1 MNRNQILCGLV
12 TGITFLVCTI
22 TLFAQE
28 TSELP
33 GAQLAA
39 QGLGRPYWHVFI
51 AYAIAIG
58 IVFFLGCFD
67 RPAPLGDREEDR
79 QLKRLESAVTLFGLV
94 VRSDEVRSKF
104 FIILSSRNDDASY
117 TPVPRTS

>member
-12 TGITFLVCTI
+12 TGITLLFCAT

-28 TSELP
+28 ASELT

-51 AYAIAIG
+51 AYAVAIG
-58 IVFFLGCFD
+58 IVLFWVVSIG
-67 RPAPLGDREEDR
+67 R
-79 QLKRLESAVTLFGLV
+79 RLSEI
-94 VRSDEVRSKF
+94 EKK
-104 FIILSSRNDDASY
+104 IRN
-117 TPVPRTS
+117 

>member
-39 QGLGRPYWHVFI
+39 QGLGRPYWHVYI
-51 AYAIAIG
+51 EYQIAIG
-58 IVFFLGCFD
+58 IVFFWVI
-67 RPAPLGDREEDR
+67 
-79 QLKRLESAVTLFGLV
+79 S
-94 VRSDEVRSKF
+94 
-104 FIILSSRNDDASY
+104 ILRRHSEIEKKIGN
-117 TPVPRTS
+117 

>member
-12 TGITFLVCTI
+12 TGITLLFCAT

-39 QGLGRPYWHVFI
+39 QSLGRPYWHVFI
-51 AYAIAIG
+51 AYAVAIG
-58 IVFFLGCFD
+58 IVLFWVVSIG
-67 RPAPLGDREEDR
+67 R
-79 QLKRLESAVTLFGLV
+79 RLSEI
-94 VRSDEVRSKF
+94 EKK
-104 FIILSSRNDDASY
+104 IRN
-117 TPVPRTS
+117 

>member
-12 TGITFLVCTI
+12 TGITLLFCAT
-22 TLFAQE
+22 TLFAQQ

-51 AYAIAIG
+51 AYAVAMG
-58 IVFFLGCFD
+58 RVL
-67 RPAPLGDREEDR
+67 P
-79 QLKRLESAVTLFGLV
+79 
-94 VRSDEVRSKF
+94 
-104 FIILSSRNDDASY
+104 
-117 TPVPRTS
+117 

>member
-12 TGITFLVCTI
+12 TGITLLFCAT
-22 TLFAQE
+22 TLFAQQ

-51 AYAIAIG
+51 AYAVAIG
-58 IVFFLGCFD
+58 IILFWVVSIG
-67 RPAPLGDREEDR
+67 R
-79 QLKRLESAVTLFGLV
+79 RLSEI
-94 VRSDEVRSKF
+94 EKK
-104 FIILSSRNDDASY
+104 IRN
-117 TPVPRTS
+117 

>member
-12 TGITFLVCTI
+12 TGITLLFCAT
-22 TLFAQE
+22 TLFAQQ

-51 AYAIAIG
+51 AYAVAIG
-58 IVFFLGCFD
+58 IVLFWVVSLG
-67 RPAPLGDREEDR
+67 R
-79 QLKRLESAVTLFGLV
+79 RLSEI
-94 VRSDEVRSKF
+94 EKK
-104 FIILSSRNDDASY
+104 IRN
-117 TPVPRTS
+117 

>member
-12 TGITFLVCTI
+12 TGITLLFCAT

-39 QGLGRPYWHVFI
+39 QSLGRPYWHVFI
-51 AYAIAIG
+51 AYAVAIG
-58 IVFFLGCFD
+58 IILFWVVSIG
-67 RPAPLGDREEDR
+67 R
-79 QLKRLESAVTLFGLV
+79 RLSEI
-94 VRSDEVRSKF
+94 EKK
-104 FIILSSRNDDASY
+104 IRN
-117 TPVPRTS
+117 

>member
-12 TGITFLVCTI
+12 TGITLLFCAT
-22 TLFAQE
+22 TLFAQQ

-51 AYAIAIG
+51 AYAVAIG
-58 IVFFLGCFD
+58 IVLFWVISIG
-67 RPAPLGDREEDR
+67 R
-79 QLKRLESAVTLFGLV
+79 RLSEI
-94 VRSDEVRSKF
+94 EKK
-104 FIILSSRNDDASY
+104 IRN
-117 TPVPRTS
+117 

>member
-12 TGITFLVCTI
+12 TGITLLFCAT
-22 TLFAQE
+22 TLFAQQ

-51 AYAIAIG
+51 AYAVAIG
-58 IVFFLGCFD
+58 IVLFWVVSIG
-67 RPAPLGDREEDR
+67 R
-79 QLKRLESAVTLFGLV
+79 RLSEI
-94 VRSDEVRSKF
+94 EKK
-104 FIILSSRNDDASY
+104 IHN
-117 TPVPRTS
+117 